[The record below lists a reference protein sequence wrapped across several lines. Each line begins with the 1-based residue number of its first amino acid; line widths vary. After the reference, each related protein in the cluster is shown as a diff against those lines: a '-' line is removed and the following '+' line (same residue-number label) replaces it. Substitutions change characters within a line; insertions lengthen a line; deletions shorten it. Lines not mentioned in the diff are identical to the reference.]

1 MATIKIMGVSILMVL
16 LSGCVNS
23 SSMPSLPQDLMQA
36 PCKISEAATNSDDDL
51 VGDVQTAQCVQQLH
65 LNTYRWQAWY
75 KAAAGG
81 K

>member
-1 MATIKIMGVSILMVL
+1 
-16 LSGCVNS
+16 
-23 SSMPSLPQDLMQA
+23 MQP

-51 VGDVQTAQCVQQLH
+51 VADVQTAQCVQELR

-75 KAAAGG
+75 KAATGE